1 MSHAFQSYIF
11 EHPDGMAKVSF
22 SINAGQKGFETEV
35 IIPTLESASDNDR
48 VLMEETRHFYGAT
61 VEDVIAAV
69 RETLAEV
76 WHVDEDML
84 TPSCP

>member
-1 MSHAFQSYIF
+1 
-11 EHPDGMAKVSF
+11 MAKASF
-22 SINAGQKGFETEV
+22 SIIAGPKGFETEV

-61 VEDVIAAV
+61 VEDVMAAV
-69 RETLAEV
+69 RETLAGI